1 MKLSEHFTKEEL
13 TESSTAK
20 KYGVKNEPTQIHLKT
35 LIHTCQY
42 FLEPLRTLF
51 NKNYKTYRN
60 KEVKYLY
67 INPTSGYRSKTVNQ
81 LLKKEG
87 HNPSETSQHC
97 TGEAVDFDVMIVY
110 KDGTTYKLPYTTV
123 YNDIKK
129 WVKEK
134 KISVD
139 QLICEKSGNAF
150 WVHASYKAAGA
161 TVNRKQFLKYNNG
174 KYTIDK

>member
-1 MKLSEHFTKEEL
+1 M
-13 TESSTAK
+13 
-20 KYGVKNEPTQIHLKT
+20 
-35 LIHTCQY
+35 
-42 FLEPLRTLF
+42 EPLRALF

-60 KEVKYLY
+60 KKINYLY
-67 INPTSGYRSKTVNQ
+67 IKPTSGYRSKTVNQ

-87 HNPSETSQHC
+87 YNPSETSQHC
-97 TGEAVDFDVMIVY
+97 TGEAVDFDVVIVY
-110 KDGTTYKLPYTTV
+110 TDGTTYKLPYTTV

-129 WVKEK
+129 WVKEG

-139 QLICEKSGNAF
+139 QLICEKSSNSF

-174 KYTIDK
+174 KYSLDK